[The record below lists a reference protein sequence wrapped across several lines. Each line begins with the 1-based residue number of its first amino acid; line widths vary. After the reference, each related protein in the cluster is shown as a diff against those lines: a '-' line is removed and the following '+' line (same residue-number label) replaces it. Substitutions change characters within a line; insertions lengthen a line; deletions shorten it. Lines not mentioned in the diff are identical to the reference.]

1 MRRLCPSL
9 TELQA
14 FEATA
19 RHLNFTRAAVELFVT
34 QGAVSR
40 QVANLESYLGVAV
53 FTRAHQRLQLSEAGL
68 TYLPSVRKALN
79 QLETATAHLM
89 SHRGKGG
96 VLNLSV
102 PPSFAMQWLLP
113 RLAQF
118 NAAQPDTTLNFV
130 RYAHTHNFLQDQELD
145 AAIQFGEGEWPG
157 AVSNYLTGKNTV
169 CICAPELLAGRRSIQ
184 PEKLSTHTLLQHIEV
199 PYAWQDWCNYFR
211 LKHSNGLVGPRF
223 DQYAL
228 IIKAAMS
235 GIGIGLVPTFLVEE
249 ELKSGRLMNPFTA
262 PYVAKQGY
270 YLCVKDD
277 RGHIPAVNALRSWL
291 LCNLLPGPNTDLN
304 SSVAISI
311 NDNADHA

>member
-40 QVANLESYLGVAV
+40 QVANLEDYLGVAV
-53 FTRAHQRLQLSEAGL
+53 FTRAHQRLELSEAGH

-118 NAAQPDTTLNFV
+118 KAEQPDVTLNFV
-130 RYAHTHNFLQDQELD
+130 RYTHSHNFSQDQELD

-157 AVSNYLTGKNTV
+157 ASAIYLTGKNTIP
-169 CICAPELLAGRRSIQ
+169 ICAPQFFKSKKAVSAD
-184 PEKLSTHTLLQHIEV
+184 KLSQSTLLQHIEV
-199 PYAWQDWCNYFR
+199 PYAWQDWCNCFD
-211 LKHSNGLVGPRF
+211 LKGSNGLVGPRF
-223 DQYAL
+223 DQYSL
-228 IIKAAMS
+228 IVKAALS
-235 GIGIGLVPTFLVEE
+235 GFGIGLVPACLVEE
-249 ELKSGRLMNPFTA
+249 EMVEGRLINPFPKA
-262 PYVAKQGY
+262 YIALQGY
-270 YLCVKDD
+270 YLCVKED
-277 RGHIPAVNALRSWL
+277 RRSLPTVNVLRAWL
-291 LCNLLPGPNTDLN
+291 LSSLLEGE
-304 SSVAISI
+304 A
-311 NDNADHA
+311 

>member
-40 QVANLESYLGVAV
+40 QVANLEGYLGVAV
-53 FTRAHQRLQLSEAGL
+53 FTRAHQRLELSEAGL

-118 NAAQPDTTLNFV
+118 NTAQPDITVNFV
-130 RYAHTHNFLQDQELD
+130 RYAHTHNFSQDQELD

-157 AVSNYLTGKNTV
+157 AVSTYLTGKNTV
-169 CICAPELLAGRRSIQ
+169 CICAPDLLLGGRSIQ
-184 PEKLSTHTLLQHIEV
+184 PSQLSEYTLLQHIEV
-199 PYAWQDWCNYFR
+199 PYAWQDWCNYFH

-223 DQYAL
+223 DQYSL

-235 GIGIGLVPTFLVEE
+235 GFGIGLVPACLVED
-249 ELKSGRLMNPFTA
+249 ELTSGRLVNPFPA
-262 PYVAKQGY
+262 PYAARQGY
-270 YLCVKDD
+270 YLCAKDD
-277 RGHIPAVNALRSWL
+277 RGNMLTVNALRSWL
-291 LCNLLPGPNTDLN
+291 LCNLPDPSTDLN
-304 SSVAISI
+304 A
-311 NDNADHA
+311 

>member
-40 QVANLESYLGVAV
+40 QVANLESYLGVAM
-53 FTRAHQRLQLSEAGL
+53 FTRAHQRLELSEAGL

-102 PPSFAMQWLLP
+102 PPTFAMQWLLP

-118 NAAQPDTTLNFV
+118 NASQPDITLNFV
-130 RYAHTHNFLQDQELD
+130 RYTHTHNFSQDQELD

-169 CICAPELLAGRRSIQ
+169 CICAPELLSGGRSIH
-184 PEKLSTHTLLQHIEV
+184 PEQLSEHTLLQHIEV
-199 PYAWQDWCNYFR
+199 PYAWQDWCYYFH
-211 LKHSNGLVGPRF
+211 LKQSNGLVGPRF

-228 IIKAAMS
+228 IIKAAIS
-235 GIGIGLVPTFLVEE
+235 GFGIGLVPQCLVEE
-249 ELKSGRLMNPFTA
+249 ELQSGRLLNPFPA
-262 PYVAKQGY
+262 PYVARQGY
-270 YLCVKDD
+270 YLCVKED
-277 RGHIPAVNALRSWL
+277 RGNAPTVNGLRSWL
-291 LCNLLPGPNTDLN
+291 LCNLP
-304 SSVAISI
+304 SST
-311 NDNADHA
+311 ADSGS

>member
-40 QVANLESYLGVAV
+40 QVANLEDYLGVAV
-53 FTRAHQRLQLSEAGL
+53 FTRAHQRLELSEAGH

-118 NAAQPDTTLNFV
+118 KVAQPDVTLNFV
-130 RYAHTHNFLQDQELD
+130 RYSHTHNFSQDQELD

-157 AVSNYLTGKNTV
+157 ASAVYLTGKNTIPV
-169 CICAPELLAGRRSIQ
+169 CAPEFFKSTRVVSADKLAHS
-184 PEKLSTHTLLQHIEV
+184 TLLQHIEV
-199 PYAWQDWCNYFR
+199 PYAWQDWCNYFD
-211 LKHSNGLVGPRF
+211 LKDRNGLVGPRF
-223 DQYAL
+223 DQYSL
-228 IIKAAMS
+228 IVKAAMT
-235 GIGIGLVPTFLVEE
+235 GFGVGLVPACLVED
-249 ELKSGRLMNPFTA
+249 ELASGRLINPFPEA
-262 PYVAKQGY
+262 YKARQGY
-270 YLCVKDD
+270 YLCVKED
-277 RGHIPAVNALRSWL
+277 RGSLPAVNVLRTWL
-291 LCNLLPGPNTDLN
+291 LTSLLAGETRT
-304 SSVAISI
+304 
-311 NDNADHA
+311 